1 MTPPQPAP
9 YRAHRP
15 RTTMHS
21 YVVKAFH
28 NETGAYEV
36 FLVPEDRLYAFT
48 DSLDESGYTH
58 TLKRVS

>member
-1 MTPPQPAP
+1 
-9 YRAHRP
+9 
-15 RTTMHS
+15 MHS

-28 NETGAYEV
+28 SETGAYKV

-48 DSLDESGYTH
+48 DSLDENGHTH